1 MSRTSL
7 RKRIS
12 KRKKPSESVNAMQK
26 HLLEMFSLNLSK
38 NELTELRDVLV
49 NYYNKKVTD
58 EAGKIWKEKRL
69 TNRHLNKLLK
79 AS

>member
-1 MSRTSL
+1 
-7 RKRIS
+7 
-12 KRKKPSESVNAMQK
+12 MQQ
-26 HLLEMFSLNLSK
+26 HLLDMFALNLSK

-58 EAGKIWKEKRL
+58 EAGKIWKEKKL
-69 TNRHLNKLLK
+69 SNRDLQKLLK